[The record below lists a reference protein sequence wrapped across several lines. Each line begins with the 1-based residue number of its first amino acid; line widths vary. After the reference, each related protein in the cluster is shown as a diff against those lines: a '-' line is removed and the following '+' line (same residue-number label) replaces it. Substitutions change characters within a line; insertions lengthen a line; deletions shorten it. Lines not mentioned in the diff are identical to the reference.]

1 MTYPYYTVKKP
12 TMVEITI
19 QKSRFIGHVRRVSS
33 EEEARSIIDA
43 ISKEHWKANHNCY
56 AYVVGEDSGIQKAS
70 DNGEPAGTAGV
81 PILEVIKKKNLRDTL
96 IVVTRYF
103 GGIKLGAGG
112 LIRAYSKT
120 ASAAISASG
129 IVERLAMKVFAVK
142 IDYSLY
148 GTIENA
154 LRETPYLTKN
164 TTFTDIVTIEI
175 AVRMDEADIFTGWMT
190 NLCNGACSITEL
202 GETFLEVDVV

>member
-19 QKSRFIGHVRRVSS
+19 QKSRFIGHVRRISS
-33 EEEARSIIDA
+33 EEEARSAIEA

-154 LRETPYLTKN
+154 LRDTPYLTKN

>member
-19 QKSRFIGHVRRVSS
+19 QKSRFIGHVRRISS
-33 EEEARSIIDA
+33 EEEARSIIEA

-129 IVERLAMKVFAVK
+129 IVERLAMKVFAIK

-154 LRETPYLTKN
+154 LRETPYLTQN
-164 TTFTDIVTIEI
+164 ATFTDIVTIEI
-175 AVRMDEADIFTGWMT
+175 AVRTDEADIFTGWMT

>member
-129 IVERLAMKVFAVK
+129 IVERLAMKVFAIK

-154 LRETPYLTKN
+154 LRETPYLTQN
-164 TTFTDIVTIEI
+164 ATFTDIVTIEI
-175 AVRMDEADIFTGWMT
+175 AVRTDEADIFTGWMT

>member
-19 QKSRFIGHVRRVSS
+19 QKSRFIGHVRRISS
-33 EEEARSIIDA
+33 EEEARSAIEA

-129 IVERLAMKVFAVK
+129 IVERLAMKVFAIK

-154 LRETPYLTKN
+154 LRETPYLTQN
-164 TTFTDIVTIEI
+164 ATFTDIVTIEI
-175 AVRMDEADIFTGWMT
+175 AVRTDEADIFTGWMT